1 MNFEAKLRKTFSS
14 TSEMLD
20 PEQFINKL
28 TTARYAQALKRSQAI
43 SGYLA
48 LIVVLF
54 VGILGYNE
62 LDQGAILMEGS
73 SRSVAKEEH
82 IEMEGTVLENL
93 PNTQFRVELDNKH
106 VVIAHISGK
115 MRKHY
120 IRILRGDRVTVELTP
135 YDLTKGRITYRAR

>member
-1 MNFEAKLRKTFSS
+1 MNFEEKLQKTFSS

-62 LDQGAILMEGS
+62 LDQGAILLDGSYYYSTSMDFDQDEDSEYFDDLALYIMEQ
-73 SRSVAKEEH
+73 EED
-82 IEMEGTVLENL
+82 IWMAFSFLDELEYDKIVNLMEE
-93 PNTQFRVELDNKH
+93 E
-106 VVIAHISGK
+106 S
-115 MRKHY
+115 
-120 IRILRGDRVTVELTP
+120 
-135 YDLTKGRITYRAR
+135 

>member
-73 SRSVAKEEH
+73 YYYSTTIDFDQDEDSEYFDDLALYIMEQEED
-82 IEMEGTVLENL
+82 IWMAFSFLDELEYDKIVDLMEE
-93 PNTQFRVELDNKH
+93 E
-106 VVIAHISGK
+106 S
-115 MRKHY
+115 
-120 IRILRGDRVTVELTP
+120 
-135 YDLTKGRITYRAR
+135 

>member
-20 PEQFINKL
+20 SEQFINQL

-73 SRSVAKEEH
+73 YYYSTTIDFDQDEDSEYFDDLALYIMEQEED
-82 IEMEGTVLENL
+82 IWMAFSFLDELEYDKIVNLMEE
-93 PNTQFRVELDNKH
+93 E
-106 VVIAHISGK
+106 S
-115 MRKHY
+115 
-120 IRILRGDRVTVELTP
+120 
-135 YDLTKGRITYRAR
+135 

>member
-1 MNFEAKLRKTFSS
+1 MNFESKLRKTFSN

-73 SRSVAKEEH
+73 YYYSTTIDFDQDEDSEYFDDLALYIMEQEED
-82 IEMEGTVLENL
+82 IWMAFSFLDELEYDKIVNLMEE
-93 PNTQFRVELDNKH
+93 E
-106 VVIAHISGK
+106 S
-115 MRKHY
+115 
-120 IRILRGDRVTVELTP
+120 
-135 YDLTKGRITYRAR
+135 

>member
-14 TSEMLD
+14 NSEMLD

-48 LIVVLF
+48 MVVVLV

-73 SRSVAKEEH
+73 YYYTTSIDSDQNEDSKYFDDLALYIIEQEED
-82 IEMEGTVLENL
+82 IWMAFSFLDELEYDKIVNLMEE
-93 PNTQFRVELDNKH
+93 E
-106 VVIAHISGK
+106 S
-115 MRKHY
+115 
-120 IRILRGDRVTVELTP
+120 
-135 YDLTKGRITYRAR
+135 

>member
-62 LDQGAILMEGS
+62 LDQGAILLDGSYYYSTSINFDQDEDSEYFDDLALYIIEEEEDIWMAFSFLDELEYDKIVNLME
-73 SRSVAKEEH
+73 EE
-82 IEMEGTVLENL
+82 L
-93 PNTQFRVELDNKH
+93 
-106 VVIAHISGK
+106 
-115 MRKHY
+115 
-120 IRILRGDRVTVELTP
+120 
-135 YDLTKGRITYRAR
+135 

>member
-1 MNFEAKLRKTFSS
+1 MNFEAKLRKTISS

-20 PEQFINKL
+20 SEQFINKL

-73 SRSVAKEEH
+73 YYYSTTIDFDQDEDSEYFDDLALYIMEQEED
-82 IEMEGTVLENL
+82 IWMAFSFLDELEYDKIVNLMEE
-93 PNTQFRVELDNKH
+93 E
-106 VVIAHISGK
+106 S
-115 MRKHY
+115 
-120 IRILRGDRVTVELTP
+120 
-135 YDLTKGRITYRAR
+135 

>member
-1 MNFEAKLRKTFSS
+1 MNFESKLRKTFSN

-48 LIVVLF
+48 MVVVLV

-62 LDQGAILMEGS
+62 LDQGAILIEGS
-73 SRSVAKEEH
+73 YYFSTSINFDQDEDSEYFDDLALYIMEQEEDIWMAFSFLDE
-82 IEMEGTVLENL
+82 IEYDKIVNLMEIE
-93 PNTQFRVELDNKH
+93 
-106 VVIAHISGK
+106 S
-115 MRKHY
+115 
-120 IRILRGDRVTVELTP
+120 
-135 YDLTKGRITYRAR
+135 

>member
-1 MNFEAKLRKTFSS
+1 MNFEEKLRKTISS

-20 PEQFINKL
+20 SEQFINKL

-73 SRSVAKEEH
+73 YYYSTSIDFDQDKDSEYFDDLALYIMEQEED
-82 IEMEGTVLENL
+82 IWMAFSFLDELEYDKIVNLMEE
-93 PNTQFRVELDNKH
+93 E
-106 VVIAHISGK
+106 S
-115 MRKHY
+115 
-120 IRILRGDRVTVELTP
+120 
-135 YDLTKGRITYRAR
+135 

>member
-73 SRSVAKEEH
+73 YYYSTSIDFDQDEDSEYFDDLALYIMEQEED
-82 IEMEGTVLENL
+82 IWMAFSFLDELAYDKIVNLMEE
-93 PNTQFRVELDNKH
+93 E
-106 VVIAHISGK
+106 S
-115 MRKHY
+115 
-120 IRILRGDRVTVELTP
+120 
-135 YDLTKGRITYRAR
+135 

>member
-14 TSEMLD
+14 TNEMLD

-62 LDQGAILMEGS
+62 LDQGAILLDGSYYYSTSIDFDQDEDSEYFEDLALYIMEQ
-73 SRSVAKEEH
+73 EED
-82 IEMEGTVLENL
+82 IWMAFSFLDEVEYDNIINIMEE
-93 PNTQFRVELDNKH
+93 E
-106 VVIAHISGK
+106 S
-115 MRKHY
+115 
-120 IRILRGDRVTVELTP
+120 
-135 YDLTKGRITYRAR
+135 

>member
-14 TSEMLD
+14 TGEMLD
-20 PEQFINKL
+20 KEQFINKL

-73 SRSVAKEEH
+73 YYYSTSIDFDQDEDSEYFDDLALYIMEQEED
-82 IEMEGTVLENL
+82 IWMAFSFLDELEYDKIVDLMEE
-93 PNTQFRVELDNKH
+93 E
-106 VVIAHISGK
+106 S
-115 MRKHY
+115 
-120 IRILRGDRVTVELTP
+120 
-135 YDLTKGRITYRAR
+135 

>member
-20 PEQFINKL
+20 SEQFINKL

-73 SRSVAKEEH
+73 YYYSTSIDFDQDEDSEYFDDLALYIIEQEED
-82 IEMEGTVLENL
+82 IWMAFSFLDELEYDKIVNLMEEET
-93 PNTQFRVELDNKH
+93 
-106 VVIAHISGK
+106 
-115 MRKHY
+115 
-120 IRILRGDRVTVELTP
+120 
-135 YDLTKGRITYRAR
+135 

>member
-14 TSEMLD
+14 TNEMLD

-62 LDQGAILMEGS
+62 LDQGAILLDGSYYYSTSINFDQDEDSEYFDDLALYIMEQ
-73 SRSVAKEEH
+73 EED
-82 IEMEGTVLENL
+82 IWMAFSFLDEVEYDNIINIMEE
-93 PNTQFRVELDNKH
+93 E
-106 VVIAHISGK
+106 S
-115 MRKHY
+115 
-120 IRILRGDRVTVELTP
+120 
-135 YDLTKGRITYRAR
+135 

>member
-73 SRSVAKEEH
+73 YYYSTTIDFDQDEDSEYFDDLALYIMEQEED
-82 IEMEGTVLENL
+82 IWMAFSFLDELEYDKIVNLMEE
-93 PNTQFRVELDNKH
+93 E
-106 VVIAHISGK
+106 S
-115 MRKHY
+115 
-120 IRILRGDRVTVELTP
+120 
-135 YDLTKGRITYRAR
+135 

>member
-1 MNFEAKLRKTFSS
+1 MNFEAKLRKTFTS

-20 PEQFINKL
+20 SEQFINKL

-73 SRSVAKEEH
+73 YYYSTTIDFDQDEDSEYFDDLALYIMEQEED
-82 IEMEGTVLENL
+82 IWMAFSFLDELEYDKIVNLMEE
-93 PNTQFRVELDNKH
+93 E
-106 VVIAHISGK
+106 S
-115 MRKHY
+115 
-120 IRILRGDRVTVELTP
+120 
-135 YDLTKGRITYRAR
+135 

>member
-62 LDQGAILMEGS
+62 LDQGAILLDGSYYYSTSIDYDKNEDSEYFDDLALYIMEQ
-73 SRSVAKEEH
+73 EED
-82 IEMEGTVLENL
+82 IWMAFSFLDELEYDKIVNLMEE
-93 PNTQFRVELDNKH
+93 E
-106 VVIAHISGK
+106 S
-115 MRKHY
+115 
-120 IRILRGDRVTVELTP
+120 
-135 YDLTKGRITYRAR
+135 

>member
-1 MNFEAKLRKTFSS
+1 MNFEEKLRKTFSS

-20 PEQFINKL
+20 SEQFINKL

-73 SRSVAKEEH
+73 YYYSTSIDFDQDEDSEYFDDLALYIMEQEED
-82 IEMEGTVLENL
+82 IWMAFSFLDELEYDKIVNLMEE
-93 PNTQFRVELDNKH
+93 E
-106 VVIAHISGK
+106 S
-115 MRKHY
+115 
-120 IRILRGDRVTVELTP
+120 
-135 YDLTKGRITYRAR
+135 

>member
-28 TTARYAQALKRSQAI
+28 TTARYAQALTRSQAI

-48 LIVVLF
+48 LIVVLI

-73 SRSVAKEEH
+73 YYYSTTIDFDQDEDSEYFDDLALYIIEQEED
-82 IEMEGTVLENL
+82 IWMALSFLDELEYDKIVNLMEE
-93 PNTQFRVELDNKH
+93 E
-106 VVIAHISGK
+106 S
-115 MRKHY
+115 
-120 IRILRGDRVTVELTP
+120 
-135 YDLTKGRITYRAR
+135 

>member
-1 MNFEAKLRKTFSS
+1 MNFEAKLRKIFSS

-73 SRSVAKEEH
+73 YYYSTSIDFDQDEDSEYFDDLALYIMEQEED
-82 IEMEGTVLENL
+82 IWMAFSFLDELAYDKIVNLMEE
-93 PNTQFRVELDNKH
+93 E
-106 VVIAHISGK
+106 S
-115 MRKHY
+115 
-120 IRILRGDRVTVELTP
+120 
-135 YDLTKGRITYRAR
+135 

>member
-73 SRSVAKEEH
+73 YYYSTSIDFDQDEDSEYFDDLALYIMEQEED
-82 IEMEGTVLENL
+82 IWMAFFFLDELEYDKIVNLMEE
-93 PNTQFRVELDNKH
+93 E
-106 VVIAHISGK
+106 S
-115 MRKHY
+115 
-120 IRILRGDRVTVELTP
+120 
-135 YDLTKGRITYRAR
+135 

>member
-48 LIVVLF
+48 LRVVLF

-73 SRSVAKEEH
+73 YYYSTSIDFDQDEDSEYFDDLALYIMEQEED
-82 IEMEGTVLENL
+82 IWMAFSCLDELEYDKIVNLMEE
-93 PNTQFRVELDNKH
+93 E
-106 VVIAHISGK
+106 S
-115 MRKHY
+115 
-120 IRILRGDRVTVELTP
+120 
-135 YDLTKGRITYRAR
+135 